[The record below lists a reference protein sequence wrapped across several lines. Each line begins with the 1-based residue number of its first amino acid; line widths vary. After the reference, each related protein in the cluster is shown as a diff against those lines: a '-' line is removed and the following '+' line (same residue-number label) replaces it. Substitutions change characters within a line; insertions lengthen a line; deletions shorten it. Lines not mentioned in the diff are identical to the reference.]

1 MTDLTSEPFVKREL
15 ALIKVRCEAGQR
27 RELSDLA
34 AIFHGTICDVSL
46 STVTMEMQGK
56 ETKIGALQGLL
67 APYGAPHQSRCPIW
81 TVSHCWLSGCTSLR
95 LWPNFACALTHPV
108 AGAYPRPFV
117 VLRSPHA

>member
-1 MTDLTSEPFVKREL
+1 MTDLTTEPFVKREL

-46 STVTMEMQGK
+46 ATVTLEMQGK

-67 APYGAPHQSRCPIW
+67 APYGEPCA
-81 TVSHCWLSGCTSLR
+81 LSGRCQVGWQR
-95 LWPNFACALTHPV
+95 
-108 AGAYPRPFV
+108 
-117 VLRSPHA
+117 